1 MLERIKTPKNI
12 LVISFA
18 ILKMMASKKNEKY
31 DTLKPVITIAE
42 PLSNDTLSMAMDPE
56 IHIEFTTSDESG
68 LHALSVIL
76 VKNNTDTLLN
86 QKPDVLDLKVY
97 AFHEHIVAAGI
108 TSLTPLTAIIRA
120 EDHSNNVELK
130 TINFVVNP

>member
-1 MLERIKTPKNI
+1 MLDRLKSTKNI

-18 ILKMMASKKNEKY
+18 ILMMMACKKNEKN

-42 PLSNDTLSMAMDPE
+42 PLSNDTLSIAMDPE

-68 LHALSVIL
+68 LHALYVTLI
-76 VKNNTDTLLN
+76 KNNTDTLLN
-86 QKPDVLDLKVY
+86 QNPDVMGLKVY
-97 AFHEHIVAAGI
+97 AFHEHVVATGI